1 MTPAEWDDSPEKM
14 PTVIPVLS
22 TVVPDSEIPAAV
34 LAALDSKALEKAQFM
49 ALTEGL
55 VQELRPELERLATEW
70 VRRSLSQFWAA
81 RSKVDLD

>member
-1 MTPAEWDDSPEKM
+1 MTPAEWGGSPEKM

-34 LAALDSKALEKAQFM
+34 LAELDSKALEKAQFM

-55 VQELRPELERLATEW
+55 VQELRPELERLATEL
-70 VRRSLSQFWAA
+70 VRRSLGQVWTA
-81 RSKVDLD
+81 RSKLDLD